1 MVLKYA
7 QCEKGDNCRGWVN
20 SRERLSVNVYK
31 NLMGYTKKKRE
42 RKGEGRN
49 LRAEEKARRRQGQA
63 RELKGESEEVAS
75 IRREMGRARQEREP
89 VRPGARVVA
98 NEQG

>member
-20 SRERLSVNVYK
+20 SRERLSLNVYK

-49 LRAEEKARRRQGQA
+49 SRAEEKARRRQGHA
-63 RELKGESEEVAS
+63 REIKGESEAVAS
-75 IRREMGRARQEREP
+75 IRRGNGKGKAGT
-89 VRPGARVVA
+89 GAS
-98 NEQG
+98 